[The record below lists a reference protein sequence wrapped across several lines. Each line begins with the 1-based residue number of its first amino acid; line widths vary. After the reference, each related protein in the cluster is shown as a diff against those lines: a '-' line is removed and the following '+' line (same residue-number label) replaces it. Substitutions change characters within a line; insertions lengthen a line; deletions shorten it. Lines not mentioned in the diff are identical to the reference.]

1 MFTYRR
7 VTMKKVLIIDDEPD
21 ILQLVRDILKNKYE
35 VFTSQSAE
43 EAISFL
49 ENNPVDLII
58 LDIMMPR
65 IDGWDFLWIIKGS
78 ETLRNTPVIVLTA
91 RADAEDKLIG
101 LKEGIKHYI
110 TKPFLPDEL
119 TSKIKEI
126 IGE

>member
-1 MFTYRR
+1 
-7 VTMKKVLIIDDEPD
+7 MKKVLIIDDEPD